1 MPPKPLYNPI
11 PLSQLTPENVAEHLN
26 GATRFLAKYKRTA
39 KDKRGV
45 LGGETHQRLVA
56 NALQAYTAY
65 LDQIAT
71 MMAHQDDQDMEE
83 PDPADNSENR
93 DDPMDEE
100 PPSPDQ
106 DPKRALQAVIGK
118 ISFLTIRDWGKTWA
132 EKRHEFTSH
141 TYTSPPATFQPLFN
155 ACSNLQRAILEACKG
170 LNLNAAIIGWPT
182 MANERPDGMD
192 EIRRIHEWL
201 VVHDL
206 IDEPVEIEVTTG
218 KSSGPKIKIWD
229 YEKGKKVKMTPR
241 MIKEARDEPDKWP
254 GCVEAGI
261 GIIKPLFNNHIGSEK
276 CLSCK
281 DGARG
286 KGKIDKGGDYLSGCE
301 CPVET
306 AALELWLTKINAKN
320 PDTPLRQAGDGKIK
334 RENAFNPTTLRF
346 IEGGIAAVSG
356 HTVRSLLQTEK
367 ARLEHTAIWAL
378 SRLSDMMIM
387 ENPAHQEEMEKVLA
401 AFKTYVK
408 GQV

>member
-1 MPPKPLYNPI
+1 
-11 PLSQLTPENVAEHLN
+11 
-26 GATRFLAKYKRTA
+26 
-39 KDKRGV
+39 
-45 LGGETHQRLVA
+45 
-56 NALQAYTAY
+56 
-65 LDQIAT
+65 
-71 MMAHQDDQDMEE
+71 
-83 PDPADNSENR
+83 
-93 DDPMDEE
+93 
-100 PPSPDQ
+100 
-106 DPKRALQAVIGK
+106 
-118 ISFLTIRDWGKTWA
+118 
-132 EKRHEFTSH
+132 
-141 TYTSPPATFQPLFN
+141 
-155 ACSNLQRAILEACKG
+155 
-170 LNLNAAIIGWPT
+170 
-182 MANERPDGMD
+182 
-192 EIRRIHEWL
+192 
-201 VVHDL
+201 
-206 IDEPVEIEVTTG
+206 
-218 KSSGPKIKIWD
+218 
-229 YEKGKKVKMTPR
+229 
-241 MIKEARDEPDKWP
+241 
-254 GCVEAGI
+254 
-261 GIIKPLFNNHIGSEK
+261 IGSEK